1 MARTPDNQI
10 ERLKQDISLMR
21 LVESHGIILKKHGKD
36 YLGRCP
42 FHNDKTPSLVISPE
56 KNLWHCLGACNE
68 GGSVID
74 WVMKKEGVSFRHAVD
89 LLKNDDVQGSTNAT
103 GGTTPGMEE
112 VERSRKL
119 EPRKPG
125 AALSLAADVADTK
138 AKPVKDSGPPKL
150 DAALL
155 ATADEQ
161 ALLTRVIDFYH
172 ETLKQSPEALAY
184 LDSRGLH
191 DVELINTFKLGYANR
206 SLAYRL
212 PPKQVKAGAEIRRQ
226 LQAIGLYRAS
236 GHEHFNG
243 SLVIPVMSSEGNV
256 TEVYA
261 RKLLNNLRKGTPKHL
276 YLPGPHQGV
285 FNPVCFSQPEIILC
299 ESLIDALTFWRWG
312 FRNVTTSYGTA
323 GFTDALFKALTG
335 NNIAR
340 VLIAYDRDEAG
351 NRAAEKVAEKL
362 MAAGIDC
369 YRVLFPK
376 GMDANDF
383 ALKMSPARKSLELVI
398 RKAEWMG
405 AGTKP
410 QGPSIMEPLTME
422 PIRDGTLNN
431 SD

>member
-1 MARTPDNQI
+1 MVRISNNELD
-10 ERLKQDISLMR
+10 RLKNEVSLVR
-21 LVESHGIILKKHGKD
+21 LAESAGIILKKHGKD
-36 YLGRCP
+36 YLGHCP
-42 FHNDKTPSLVISPE
+42 FHDDKTPSLVISPE

-89 LLKNDDVQGSTNAT
+89 LLKNNQL
-103 GGTTPGMEE
+103 P
-112 VERSRKL
+112 
-119 EPRKPG
+119 
-125 AALSLAADVADTK
+125 SLAVEVNTK
-138 AKPVKDSGPPKL
+138 TKPVFHAPQKL
-150 DAALL
+150 DASLL

-172 ETLKQSPEALAY
+172 ETLKQSPDALAY

-191 DVELINTFKLGYANR
+191 DVELINAFKLGYANR

-212 PPKQVKAGAEIRRQ
+212 PLKPVKAGAEIRRQ
-226 LQAIGLYRAS
+226 LQAIGLYRDS

-256 TEVYA
+256 TEVYG

-276 YLPGPHQGV
+276 YLPGPHVGV
-285 FNPVCFSQPEIILC
+285 FNPVCLSQPEIILC
-299 ESLIDALTFWRWG
+299 ESLIDALTFWRHG

-323 GFTDALFKALTG
+323 GFTDELFKALTD

-351 NRAAEKVAEKL
+351 NNAAEKMAKPL
-362 MAAGIDC
+362 MAAGIEC
-369 YRVLFPK
+369 YRILFPK
-376 GMDANDF
+376 GMDANEYALQGCSSAARGQESVAA

-405 AGTKP
+405 TGTKP
-410 QGPSIMEPLTME
+410 QPSGLLLN
-422 PIRDGTLNN
+422 PIPFLSIRK
-431 SD
+431 